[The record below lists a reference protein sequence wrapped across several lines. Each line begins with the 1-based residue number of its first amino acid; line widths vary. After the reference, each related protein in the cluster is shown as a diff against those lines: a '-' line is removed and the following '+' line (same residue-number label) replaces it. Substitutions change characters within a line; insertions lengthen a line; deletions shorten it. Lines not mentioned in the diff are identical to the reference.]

1 MRDLWGLSQQCE
13 DVEKLVQDII
23 IEVIGCGNDTLI
35 ELTQELGEEVIE
47 LSRKIDEAIEYLEE
61 CK

>member
-1 MRDLWGLSQQCE
+1 MRELWSLSQQCE